1 MARHGGEDG
10 LKHRRWIGGVAGR
23 GRAADQIMG
32 EPGTKQQLHAA
43 DQCPAGA
50 AREHGGPPFAFADFF
65 RAGQEA
71 EIIRLLADLWQ
82 QGQEGREGEAEIEQ
96 ADAAIGRAKLAGEA
110 RPFRQCGRAGPEDI
124 GDRRDLQH
132 DPDALGRDLE
142 AGDGAHAVERDR
154 DDDEGA
160 DQIGDA
166 HRHAGHG
173 GERDRHDRRFDR
185 KEQEGEAGI
194 DERGEGRAEIAEAC
208 AAGQQ
213 VDVEAVL
220 GGVIGDRQ
228 ADDEHQRDGGGD
240 GGNAVGEAVGQGDG
254 RADRFAGEEGGR
266 ADRGVGDLPCR
277 PAPGAVGGVAQ
288 GIILQCLAGDP
299 LIVEPL
305 FAQDIGGAVHQRAA
319 VSAG

>member
-1 MARHGGEDG
+1 MARHGGEDR
-10 LKHRRWIGGVAGR
+10 LEHRRWIGGVAGR
-23 GRAADQIMG
+23 GCAADQIMG
-32 EPGTKQQLHAA
+32 QPGTEQQFHAA
-43 DQCPAGA
+43 NQRPAGA
-50 AREHGGPPFAFADFF
+50 AREHRRPPFAFADFF
-65 RAGQEA
+65 RAGKEA
-71 EIIRLLADLWQ
+71 EIIRLFADL
-82 QGQEGREGEAEIEQ
+82 GQEREERGEGEAEIEQ
-96 ADAAIGRAKLAGEA
+96 ADAAIGRAKLTREA
-110 RPFRQCGRAGPEDI
+110 RPFRQRGRAGPEDI

-142 AGDGAHAVERDR
+142 PGDGAHAVEGNG
-154 DDDEGA
+154 DDHQCA

-166 HRHAGHG
+166 HRHTRHG
-173 GERDRHDRRFDR
+173 GQRHGHDRGFDR
-185 KEQEGEAGI
+185 EKQEGEAGV
-194 DERGEGRAEIAEAC
+194 DERGEGRAEIAEPC
-208 AAGQQ
+208 ATGEQ

-240 GGNAVGEAVGQGDG
+240 GGDAVGEAVGQGDG

-266 ADRGVGDLPCR
+266 ADGGIGDLPRR

-319 VSAG
+319 VSAE